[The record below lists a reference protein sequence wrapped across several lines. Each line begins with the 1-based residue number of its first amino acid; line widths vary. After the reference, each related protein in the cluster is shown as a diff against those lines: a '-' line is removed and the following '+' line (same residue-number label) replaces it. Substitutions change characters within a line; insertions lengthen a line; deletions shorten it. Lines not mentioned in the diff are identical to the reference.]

1 MEETKEKKMATAV
14 ELAEMV
20 RELLRENV
28 VGLVGDTEGEGVS
41 FSLAGGQKFYL
52 SVKAE

>member
-28 VGLVGDTEGEGVS
+28 VGLVGDIEGES
-41 FSLAGGQKFYL
+41 FTFSLAGGQKFYL

>member
-1 MEETKEKKMATAV
+1 MEETKEKKMAMAV
-14 ELAEMV
+14 ALAETV

-28 VGLVGDTEGEGVS
+28 VGLVGNIEGEGFT
-41 FSLAGGQKFYL
+41 FSLAGGQEFYL